1 VSLPRLAGR
10 CAGFGVFAAGFVLC
24 VALLHPLLAQP
35 PVGDATSGLFPSA
48 IVLASNGFDLADLL
62 ARPGWSEGGPNV
74 HPFSLPTWL
83 TALALYAISD
93 DLSLLR
99 FLHLVHF
106 AIAACVLL
114 GTFRLACEV
123 VTPGLALAL
132 TGSLL
137 LFPLFQ
143 VQAGYLYTEMP
154 LAACTV
160 WAVLCAARRRWRG
173 ALVWSALACFTKEA
187 GVVVPVALALAAA
200 LEPLAARRR
209 FVRVAAFATPP
220 LCVVFLQLV
229 VALPAEAA
237 NAYRPPYGVYAVD
250 VFRKLAAVPDL
261 AALLA
266 ACMLAGL
273 WGGRAA
279 WRALCER
286 GVAPGEAAVGPRV
299 LALSLLAIAGFV
311 GFYALVPLTGAEVYL
326 LPRYYVQI
334 APFVLLTLVAL
345 AQRVGGRRLAY
356 GLLGVLAGFF
366 VLNRNGV
373 FYSPVPGNEF
383 SLAERSF
390 EYRELLS
397 AQRRLVDAA
406 AALPAELPVFYG
418 LPEHFLFSYARMGYA
433 RTPLGLGHCVWL
445 EERYRRGRLSDYP
458 ERFAILYDFAGYGG
472 NVFQSLVRQARADPT
487 RRVRSRVFAE
497 GRYRTV
503 LFLVSTVAAEPG
515 KSSPPRKVQP

>member
-1 VSLPRLAGR
+1 
-10 CAGFGVFAAGFVLC
+10 
-24 VALLHPLLAQP
+24 
-35 PVGDATSGLFPSA
+35 
-48 IVLASNGFDLADLL
+48 
-62 ARPGWSEGGPNV
+62 
-74 HPFSLPTWL
+74 
-83 TALALYAISD
+83 
-93 DLSLLR
+93 
-99 FLHLVHF
+99 
-106 AIAACVLL
+106 
-114 GTFRLACEV
+114 
-123 VTPGLALAL
+123 
-132 TGSLL
+132 
-137 LFPLFQ
+137 
-143 VQAGYLYTEMP
+143 
-154 LAACTV
+154 
-160 WAVLCAARRRWRG
+160 
-173 ALVWSALACFTKEA
+173 
-187 GVVVPVALALAAA
+187 
-200 LEPLAARRR
+200 
-209 FVRVAAFATPP
+209 
-220 LCVVFLQLV
+220 
-229 VALPAEAA
+229 
-237 NAYRPPYGVYAVD
+237 
-250 VFRKLAAVPDL
+250 
-261 AALLA
+261 
-266 ACMLAGL
+266 
-273 WGGRAA
+273 
-279 WRALCER
+279 
-286 GVAPGEAAVGPRV
+286 
-299 LALSLLAIAGFV
+299 V
-311 GFYALVPLTGAEVYL
+311 GFYALIPLTGAEVYL

-503 LFLVSTVAAEPG
+503 LFLVSTVTAEPG
-515 KSSPPRKVQP
+515 VWHPPKDPAVSRR